1 MKQII
6 FLFLI
11 AVFLIA
17 CGAPAEMSVSGVQ
30 AWVDQPIG
38 GTVLPVGS
46 FTLKAHA
53 RHASGSG
60 VNKIEFLVNGVSVGA
75 VETDPTAPLV
85 YAETTWNASTPGIYQ
100 VSARAYAGAESSES
114 SVVLVCV
121 SQEAAQAGFA
131 TNGSCSVDLQ
141 APPPNGDAT
150 TVTSEPQNPNEP
162 PTGTPTIT
170 LTSSPPSVI
179 ISPTPTFTVVPP
191 TLTFTPVPPTPIP
204 PTVTSAPAD
213 TQGPDIKNLFHSAPG
228 YYGGCAGTFTMQALG
243 VTDPSGISSVIFGYR
258 YEGGSTSGYYTA
270 SGSFIG
276 NGSYELTIDNNSGN
290 QAYNTLQ
297 GANGFIRWYVQAQ
310 DAAGNITT
318 IGDQVG
324 EILYCPG

>member
-1 MKQII
+1 MKRII
-6 FLFLI
+6 LLFLI
-11 AVFLIA
+11 AVFLTA
-17 CGAPAEMSVSGVQ
+17 CAAPAEISVSGVQ

-38 GTVLPVGS
+38 GTVLPMGS

-53 RHASGSG
+53 RHDSGSG
-60 VNKIEFLVNGVSVGA
+60 VNKIEFLVNGVSVGS
-75 VETDPTAPLV
+75 VDTDANAPLV
-85 YAETTWNASTPGIYQ
+85 YAETTWNASAPGTYQ

-121 SQEAAQAGFA
+121 SQEVTQAGFA
-131 TNGSCSVDLQ
+131 SDGSCSVGLQ
-141 APPPNGDAT
+141 APPSNGDAT
-150 TVTSEPQNPNEP
+150 TVTAEPQNPNEP
-162 PTGTPTIT
+162 ATVT
-170 LTSSPPSVI
+170 
-179 ISPTPTFTVVPP
+179 PTPTFTSVPPSVVVPP
-191 TLTFTPVPPTPIP
+191 TLTFTPVPTIVVP
-204 PTVTSAPAD
+204 PTVTSAPSD
-213 TQGPDIKNLFHSAPG
+213 SQGPDIKNLFHSAPG

-270 SGSFIG
+270 SGSFTG
-276 NGSYELTIDNNSGN
+276 NGTYELTIDNNSSN

-297 GANGFIRWYVQAQ
+297 GANGFIRWYVQVQ
-310 DAAGNITT
+310 DGAGNITT